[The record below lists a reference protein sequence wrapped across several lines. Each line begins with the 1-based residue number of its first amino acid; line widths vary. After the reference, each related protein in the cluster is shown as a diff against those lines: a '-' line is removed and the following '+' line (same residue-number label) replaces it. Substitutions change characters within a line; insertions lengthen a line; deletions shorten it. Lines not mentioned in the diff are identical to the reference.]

1 MQQTTIESLGIV
13 LGRAFPCL
21 IVYLAF
27 AIRVFAQD
35 LPTASAGVE
44 IIVDDTV
51 AAAITLQRIDRADAD
66 IVIDGHVDETLWS
79 EQAVLGDYRVIEP
92 DTLAVPTYPTELR
105 VLYTDRGL
113 YVAAVMEQPEHTL
126 VRRHA
131 PRDSFDVN
139 RDTVSLNVDSSGSGR
154 YGYWFTLAL
163 GDGQMDGTV
172 LPERQYSRDWDG
184 AWYGATQQT
193 ATGWSAEFF
202 IPWSQMAMP
211 KEDGIRRINLYT
223 SRKVAHLNERYGW
236 PALPRSQPRFMSL
249 WQPLHLG
256 DVNPRQQWSLF
267 PYVSTTFNRVGDN
280 RSKTGLDL
288 FWRPSTNFQ
297 ATATLKPDFG
307 SVESDDVDV
316 NLTSQETFFPEK
328 RLFFQEG
335 QDVFS
340 TTSRADGGGPNRFSL
355 INTRRIGGRPGASG
369 LPSGVSL
376 SRRESLQ
383 SADLEAAVK
392 ATGQIGRIRYG
403 VLGAIEDDT
412 DFTADDGNVYTQ
424 SGRDFGALRM
434 VYEDSINATYR
445 GIGFASTV
453 VNRESSDT
461 VVHAADFKYLS
472 ERGQWNIEGQYLIS
486 DSDQNGAGAGATLDV
501 EYAPVQGQKHS
512 ILFTDFESGFD
523 VNDFGFQ
530 ARDDLRFVNYNGE
543 WIKSGLTRVRDLKLG
558 GFLAYGENETG
569 LQIRGGAGVNLEV
582 NRNNR
587 HKVFASAAFF
597 PERWEDRESFG
608 NGTFQINDR
617 WRVETSYE
625 TDTSRP
631 LSVAV
636 KLDYDGQNLYG
647 GSIRTWGGL
656 TWQPRA
662 DLALTV
668 GVSYTEIDGWLLQQE
683 GQDFTT
689 FTGTRWQPDLAM
701 DFYPSATQQ
710 FRVVLQW
717 VGIRAFEDR
726 FFALQSDPGQL
737 IEGNK
742 PIGPSDDFSISTL
755 NFQVRYRWQIA
766 PLSDLFV
773 VYTKGDAR
781 RPDLLGFSD
790 LLQESWQDP
799 LADQLVVK
807 LRYRFG
813 S

>member
-1 MQQTTIESLGIV
+1 M
-13 LGRAFPCL
+13 GRAFCCL

-27 AIRVFAQD
+27 AIRVLAQD

-44 IIVDDTV
+44 IIVDDTA
-51 AAAITLQRIDRADAD
+51 AAAITLQRIDRADSD
-66 IVIDGHVDETLWS
+66 IVIDGHVDEALWS

-113 YVAAVMEQPEHTL
+113 YVAAVMKQPEHTL

-139 RDTVSLNVDSSGSGR
+139 RDTVALNVDSSGSGR

-249 WQPLHLG
+249 WQPLQLG
-256 DVNPRQQWSLF
+256 GVNPRQQWSLF
-267 PYVSTTFNRVGDN
+267 PYVSTTFNRVGHN
-280 RSKTGLDL
+280 RSKAGLDL

-297 ATATLKPDFG
+297 ATATLNPDFG

-328 RLFFQEG
+328 RLFFLEG

-355 INTRRIGGRPGASG
+355 INTRRIGGRPGAPG

-376 SRRESLQ
+376 SRRDSLQ
-383 SADLEAAVK
+383 PADLEAAAK

-434 VYEDSINATYR
+434 IYEDSINATYR

-472 ERGQWNIEGQYLIS
+472 ERGQWNIEG
-486 DSDQNGAGAGATLDV
+486 
-501 EYAPVQGQKHS
+501 
-512 ILFTDFESGFD
+512 
-523 VNDFGFQ
+523 
-530 ARDDLRFVNYNGE
+530 
-543 WIKSGLTRVRDLKLG
+543 
-558 GFLAYGENETG
+558 
-569 LQIRGGAGVNLEV
+569 
-582 NRNNR
+582 
-587 HKVFASAAFF
+587 
-597 PERWEDRESFG
+597 
-608 NGTFQINDR
+608 
-617 WRVETSYE
+617 
-625 TDTSRP
+625 
-631 LSVAV
+631 
-636 KLDYDGQNLYG
+636 
-647 GSIRTWGGL
+647 
-656 TWQPRA
+656 
-662 DLALTV
+662 
-668 GVSYTEIDGWLLQQE
+668 
-683 GQDFTT
+683 
-689 FTGTRWQPDLAM
+689 
-701 DFYPSATQQ
+701 
-710 FRVVLQW
+710 
-717 VGIRAFEDR
+717 
-726 FFALQSDPGQL
+726 
-737 IEGNK
+737 
-742 PIGPSDDFSISTL
+742 
-755 NFQVRYRWQIA
+755 
-766 PLSDLFV
+766 
-773 VYTKGDAR
+773 
-781 RPDLLGFSD
+781 
-790 LLQESWQDP
+790 
-799 LADQLVVK
+799 
-807 LRYRFG
+807 
-813 S
+813 

>member
-1 MQQTTIESLGIV
+1 MGKALTCLSV
-13 LGRAFPCL
+13 L
-21 IVYLAF
+21 LAF
-27 AIRVFAQD
+27 ATRVSAQD
-35 LPTASAGVE
+35 MQPGANGVE
-44 IIVDDTV
+44 IVVDDAV
-51 AAAITLQRIDRADAD
+51 SEAIVLRQIDAADAD
-66 IVIDGHVDETLWS
+66 IVIDGRVDESMWR
-79 EQAVLGDYRVIEP
+79 EQATLGDYRVIEP
-92 DTLAVPTYPTELR
+92 DTLEMPTYPTELR
-105 VLYTDRGL
+105 VFYTDRGL
-113 YVAAVMEQPEHTL
+113 YVAAIMEQPEATL

-139 RDTVSLNVDSSGSGR
+139 RDTIALNIDSSGSGR

-172 LPERQYSRDWDG
+172 LPEREYGRDWDG
-184 AWYGATQQT
+184 AWYGATQQS

-211 KEDGIRRINLYT
+211 KEDGLRRINFYS

-249 WQPLHLG
+249 WQPLQLQ

-267 PYVSTTFNRVGDN
+267 PYVSTTFDRVGDN
-280 RSKTGLDL
+280 RSKGGLDI

-297 ATATLKPDFG
+297 ATATLNPDFG

-335 QDVFS
+335 QEIF
-340 TTSRADGGGPNRFSL
+340 TTTGRAGSGGPNRFSV
-355 INTRRIGGRPGASG
+355 INTRRIGGRPGSPG
-369 LPSGVSL
+369 LPAGVSL

-383 SADLEAAVK
+383 PADLEGAAK
-392 ATGQIGRIRYG
+392 ATGQIGRVRYG
-403 VLGAIEDDT
+403 VLGAIEGDT
-412 DFTADDGNVYTQ
+412 DFTADDGNVYMQT
-424 SGRDFGALRM
+424 GRDFGAVRM
-434 VYEDSINATYR
+434 LYEDNINATYR
-445 GIGFASTV
+445 GLGFVSTV
-453 VNRESSDT
+453 VNRNSSDA

-472 ERGQWNIEGQYLIS
+472 ERGQWNLEGQYAIS
-486 DSDQNGAGAGATLDV
+486 DNDQDGDGTGLTLDV
-501 EYAPVQGQKHS
+501 EFFPRQGQKHS
-512 ILFTDFESGFD
+512 LAFTDFEPGFD

-530 ARDDLRFVNYNGE
+530 VRDDFRSVGYNGE
-543 WIKSGLTRVRDLKLG
+543 WIKSGLTRIRDLKLS
-558 GFLAYGENETG
+558 GFSIRGENDAGLKIRAGTG
-569 LQIRGGAGVNLEV
+569 INLEI

-597 PERWEDRESFG
+597 PARWEDRESFG
-608 NGTFQINDR
+608 NGTFRVNDR
-617 WRVETSYE
+617 FRIETSYE

-636 KLDYDGQNLYG
+636 QLDYDGQDLYG
-647 GSIRTWGGL
+647 GSVRAWGGL
-656 TWQPRA
+656 TWQPRP
-662 DLALTV
+662 DLVMTA
-668 GVSYTEIDGWLLQQE
+668 GVSHTDLDGWLLHQE
-683 GQDFTT
+683 DQDFTT
-689 FTGTRWQPDLAM
+689 FTGTRWQPDLAL
-701 DFYPSATQQ
+701 DFYPTATQQ
-710 FRVVLQW
+710 IRVVLQW

-726 FFALQSDPGQL
+726 FFSLQSDPGRL

-742 PIGPSDDFSISTL
+742 PAGPTDDFSISTL

-773 VYTKGDAR
+773 VYTKGDSR

-790 LLQESWQDP
+790 LLQESWRDP
-799 LADQLVVK
+799 LGDQLVVK